1 MRNRTLFAA
10 LVAALVVA
18 YQQSAIAVII
28 ASDDFT
34 AVDSG
39 VGWAVGDAWE
49 YLDAPN
55 QRILANNGDTSWR
68 TLDAPEDISNQKTYL
83 RIDYQRE
90 SGNSTSWGGLSFFEG
105 TQQTPGR
112 EYFFIGLP
120 NQFGRYGASLTVTGT
135 ILDSGVARNADVHTM
150 IAEIDTTNRTTGEIS
165 YKLWFDGQNF
175 DTPTT
180 ELVVTGIA
188 DPTFYTQLGAIR
200 IRATGGQADRWLSPL
215 TIATEPS
222 EGGLVP
228 LGDVKVIIDRT
239 TGDISLS
246 NTSVLDGVLGY
257 TLSSAAGAFDA
268 TNWTTITGNYDSP
281 PGGDGSVD
289 SDDTWNIVS
298 DLNSNTELSE
308 QAISGD
314 GGSIG
319 TTPVDLGSPW
329 IKTPIEDV
337 KATLLVDV
345 NGTTLPIG
353 IPVEYT
359 GEVKFGDLNGDDLI
373 NAADWTQFKSGQGVV
388 DPTMQGVAAYQLGD
402 LNGDGYNLLQDYWLF
417 RTAYDAENGAGAF
430 EAMTNAV
437 PEPSTVALF
446 ACAFAGCLLVRRRHA
461 MAVACLMAIGLLAV
475 PRNAQATVF
484 ATDNFSAVDSGT
496 GWAVGDSWENLGAG
510 VADTRA
516 SSTHGYRAFETP
528 ITPFDHQSI
537 YVGFDFQ
544 TFTTNNWGGVALF
557 EGPDEANK
565 GDETLFVGRA
575 GVISGYGVDLK
586 GNNGRLNS
594 GVPHDNELHHII
606 VGINFDDPS
615 GFDTYSIWVDNYDI
629 NSPNATTTL
638 DIASSV
644 LQDPWQS
651 LRIAG
656 AIQLTVDNLIVA
668 NQDSVAEVFDAPDML
683 TALVNKS
690 TGEISLVNS
699 SDSNIAIN
707 GYSLTTLSQSFATA
721 AADGDYNNDGEV
733 NLADYTVWRNNLG
746 APEGTLPN
754 DPNSGAIGVDQ
765 YNTWHSNFGMTGSG
779 SPWESIASQNLA
791 GFPVGDGS
799 GNGWEEGGS
808 PGSIQVAEYFLK
820 GESTIDIGTTISL
833 GNFYGGGVAG
843 PEDIVFEYVLS
854 DGSIVRGLVEYIGA
868 AGSLNTSTN
877 PVPEPSTLLSL
888 ALVGIVV
895 AGTRLVRH

>member
-1 MRNRTLFAA
+1 MCTKTLLGVLLSTL
-10 LVAALVVA
+10 LVISS
-18 YQQSAIAVII
+18 QSAWAVIVVE
-28 ASDDFT
+28 DDFS
-34 AVDSG
+34 AADSG
-39 VGWAVGDAWE
+39 TGWVVGNAWE
-49 YLDAPN
+49 GLDLVNENLLSADGVASF
-55 QRILANNGDTSWR
+55 RDLATPVDVANTV
-68 TLDAPEDISNQKTYL
+68 TYI
-83 RIDYQRE
+83 RMDFRRV
-90 SGNSTSWGGLSFFEG
+90 SGPGIAWGGLSFFTGPEG
-105 TQQTPGR
+105 DAGEEILLVGSTSRQSTFGIDTK
-112 EYFFIGLP
+112 FFGD
-120 NQFGRYGASLTVTGT
+120 V
-135 ILDSGVARNADVHTM
+135 DSFVPVDNEVHTL
-150 IAEIDTTNRTTGEIS
+150 IAEVDTTNGSSTGLVI
-165 YKLWFDGQNF
+165 YKLWVDQINLATPSAVLEVEDSTFPASLPVSSVRVRSRADST
-175 DTPTT
+175 DTVDNLILATAA
-180 ELVVTGIA
+180 A
-188 DPTFYTQLGAIR
+188 DVGLLDLGS
-200 IRATGGQADRWLSPL
+200 LSL
-215 TIATEPS
+215 M
-222 EGGLVP
+222 
-228 LGDVKVIIDRT
+228 IDRS
-239 TGDISLS
+239 TGAVSLAGS
-246 NTSVLDGVLGY
+246 SQIDGVLGY
-257 TLSSAAGAFDA
+257 TLSSAGGAFNT
-268 TNWTTITGNYDSP
+268 TNWTTITGNYDTP

-289 SDDTWNIVS
+289 SDDTWNVVS

-319 TTPVDLGSPW
+319 TTPIDLGSPW
-329 IKTPIEDV
+329 IKTPVENV
-337 KATLLVDV
+337 TASLLIDV
-345 NGTTLPIG
+345 NGSVVSVA

-359 GEVKFGDLNGDDLI
+359 DAIKLGDLNGDGVI
-373 NAADWTQFKSGQGVV
+373 NTADWSQFKSGQGVV
-388 DPTMQGVAAYQLGD
+388 NPTMQGVAAYQLGD

-417 RTAYDAENGAGAF
+417 RTAYDAENGPGAF